1 MGSNINVADR
11 QTLAAM
17 GSLLVHAEQNA
28 SAKRVLTAYTP
39 TASRTANLKALS
51 QFKVD
56 MLESCASLINID
68 LANGDGHKIYT
79 KDPLILRIHFGIRS
93 FLPGHCQDCQTT
105 YMGDIDANG
114 NTLFSCHM
122 CYRSSHDCDGIKK
135 LHTALNEAGLALV
148 DGHVWL
154 CHDCKASSV
163 PMKPRK
169 SKVAHSGANVSSSS
183 KAPGSELVS
192 HEQSGIMTPTLAVDE
207 KQDPSKVAQF
217 RSDLEQGLKELAQS
231 NICKEYRA
239 GKCPHGFNGM
249 KEVSGEICQFGH
261 PKKCIKFSR
270 FGKDTD
276 KGCTKG
282 KECEYFHPTLCRST
296 FRKKQCA
303 DKDCTYVHP
312 KQAHKKESEKKEA
325 EKKLTKEV
333 SKKKAKSKEDSSTKS
348 KKGKQDPFLE
358 LKELVMSM
366 RTSFDLQIKS
376 IKACLPAQDPDQC
389 RQSSRRSRAP
399 SSAWDQPRGM
409 THTRQCCC

>member
-1 MGSNINVADR
+1 MGTNIADR

-68 LANGDGHKIYT
+68 LANGAGHKIYT
-79 KDPLILRIHFGIRS
+79 KDSLILRIHFGIRS

-105 YMGDIDANG
+105 YMGDIDAKG
-114 NTLFSCHM
+114 NVLFSCHM

-135 LHTALNEAGLALV
+135 LHTSLNEVGLALA

-154 CHDCKASSV
+154 CHGCKASSV

-169 SKVAHSGANVSSSS
+169 SKIPHGGANSSSSS
-183 KAPGSELVS
+183 KAPESELAS
-192 HEQSGIMTPTLAVDE
+192 QNQSGFMTPTVAMDE
-207 KQDPSKVAQF
+207 NESSKAIPSEGAQF
-217 RSDLEQGLKELAQS
+217 RSDLEQGLKEFAQS
-231 NICKEYRA
+231 NICKQFRA

-249 KEVSGEICQFGH
+249 KEVDGETCQFGH
-261 PKKCIKFSR
+261 PKKCIKFCR
-270 FGKDTD
+270 FGKDPD

-282 KECEYFHPTLCRST
+282 KECIYFHPTLCRNA

-312 KQAHKKESEKKEA
+312 KEAKKKEA
-325 EKKLTKEV
+325 EKKSTKGV
-333 SKKKAKSKEDSSTKS
+333 SKKDAKSKEELSTKS

-358 LKELVMSM
+358 LRELVISM
-366 RTSFDLQIKS
+366 RTSFDEQIKS
-376 IKACLPAQDPDQC
+376 IRGCLSAQDPEQC
-389 RQSSRRSRAP
+389 RAECRLA
-399 SSAWDQPRGM
+399 
-409 THTRQCCC
+409 